1 MSNVDLR
8 RQLLDFFQLNY
19 HKDVKLIDIC
29 RAVQQ
34 PKKVVNSVLYNLRS
48 EGILQKVVESPPVW
62 RVNEK
67 LYDRYNQAT
76 VVPEAASFHYTLKDD
91 NAIPCIT
98 KNNNFAV
105 LSSVENNRSDP
116 MYVKEQLV
124 AYHTVVSSATTEE
137 FCQTFTGRQI
147 AAAPL
152 PIQNAGSNVA
162 PAAYLSKPAEAVLNI
177 LHKQK
182 GPLSCKALCSLLG
195 FPEPIVKMALQH
207 LMSLGLVFQDSYS
220 MFCTVV
226 NKSNAIPQ
234 DDIVLRIINYL
245 KRAQTAIH
253 TKDLVKGVGLNNK
266 KEINPLLY
274 KLQQK
279 GVVTKVNESPPMW
292 QLGEQLVNNIVD
304 KSSKQTEINYKRD
317 DQSFMHNSLSNCVS
331 KETEF
336 TKPLTPLGGRQKYK
350 NGVKGL
356 LPNSMSS
363 YEESS
368 STIEMPTEVNANN
381 AYAETNRS
389 HMKNVNDLPDNLI
402 KKNYQD
408 QAVLENSSSLPLSPD
423 LMNLMSSLQAP
434 NLNKNIESSCK
445 VASNS
450 PKSSESEGQHNGR
463 SLGSRSGRQNGEGSS
478 GNSRKAAAAAAKAA
492 ASKLPEPNSAAHYVN
507 DVLNSDSF
515 AALMKNPVSAL
526 YEYGQ
531 RNHIDTK
538 VEIVLSEGPP
548 HNPRFKA
555 VAYMGEEELSTAWDK
570 TKKDARRQAAELAV
584 RGLVANGGFG
594 KFSSLATSP
603 ETVNE
608 LPPVVSQFDMIAALS
623 HKTFNERVLQVPEYM
638 GGRKVLAALV
648 MKKGG
653 TDSRGTVICLGTGN
667 RCITG
672 EGLSQDGLVVND
684 SHAEVIT
691 RRGFLRFLYKQL
703 KTYEFGKEHS
713 VFEPAE
719 DGRLQIRS
727 DVTFHLYISTAPCGD
742 GALFTHN
749 LKPGEKVEPPDDN
762 DGQHHPVFTKSLQGL
777 LRSKMEAGEGTIPI
791 DTEYRFQSWDAILR
805 GEKLRTMSCSDK
817 IARWNVLGL
826 QGALLS
832 HIMKPVYLSSVTLGN
847 LYHHGH
853 LSRAV
858 CCRLVGEPELNELL
872 PEGYRLNHPDLGRV
886 IVCTPSRE
894 TEKTKPHSINWCHED
909 ERPELTSGVNGT
921 SDERAGGQLQS
932 RLCKA
937 VLFQSF
943 KDIAAKFGV
952 EHLSNLTYG
961 EAKRAAKDF
970 QAAKEVLFNRFQQLG
985 RGTWIRKPEEEEE
998 FM

>member
-8 RQLLDFFQLNY
+8 RQLLEFFQANF

-62 RVNEK
+62 RVNDK
-67 LYDRYNQAT
+67 LYDRYNQT
-76 VVPEAASFHYTLKDD
+76 PVVPDVTPYHYTLKDESVM
-91 NAIPCIT
+91 PCIT

-124 AYHTVVSSATTEE
+124 AYHTVVSSSTSEE
-137 FCQTFTGRQI
+137 FCQSFNGRQI
-147 AAAPL
+147 TAPTF
-152 PIQNAGSNVA
+152 PMQNAGSSINPSVL
-162 PAAYLSKPAEAVLNI
+162 LSKPAEAVLNI

-182 GPLSCKALCSLLG
+182 GPLSSKALCSLLG
-195 FPEPIVKMALQH
+195 FPEHIVKMALQH
-207 LMSLGLVFQDSYS
+207 LISLGLVFQDNYS

-226 NKSNAIPQ
+226 NKSNTIPQ

-292 QLGEQLVNNIVD
+292 QLGEQMVNNID
-304 KSSKQTEINYKRD
+304 KTAKQTDVNYNKREDQTFVHNGIPTCAPKEIEY
-317 DQSFMHNSLSNCVS
+317 
-331 KETEF
+331 

-356 LPNSMSS
+356 LPNNLS

-368 STIEMPTEVNANN
+368 SANESTSEVNANN
-381 AYAETNRS
+381 AYAEPNRS
-389 HMKNVNDLPDNLI
+389 HMKNGSDIPDNLM
-402 KKNYQD
+402 KNYQD
-408 QAVLENSSSLPLSPD
+408 GASIDSNASLPMTPD
-423 LMNLMSSLQAP
+423 LINLMSSLQP
-434 NLNKNIESSCK
+434 PSMTKNNESCK
-445 VASNS
+445 MGSGS
-450 PKSSESEGQHNGR
+450 SKSSPSDNDTPHVNGR
-463 SLGSRSGRQNGEGSS
+463 SMGSRNSRQNNES
-478 GNSRKAAAAAAKAA
+478 GNASRKAAAAAAKAA
-492 ASKLPEPNSAAHYVN
+492 AGKLPEPNSAAHYVN

-555 VAYMGEEELSTAWDK
+555 VAYMGDEELSTAWDK

-648 MKKGG
+648 MKKG
-653 TDSRGTVICLGTGN
+653 DSDCRGTVICLGTGN

-703 KTYEFGKEHS
+703 KTYEHGKDHG
-713 VFEPAE
+713 VFQPAE
-719 DGRLQIRS
+719 DGRLEIRQ
-727 DVTFHLYISTAPCGD
+727 DVSFHLYISTAPCGD

-762 DGQHHPVFTKSLQGL
+762 DSQHHPVFTKSLQGL

-832 HIMKPVYLSSVTLGN
+832 HIMKPVYLQSVTLGN

-943 KDIAAKFGV
+943 KEIATKFGV

-961 EAKRAAKDF
+961 EAKRGAKDF
-970 QAAKEVLFNRFQQLG
+970 QVAKEVLFNRFQQLG